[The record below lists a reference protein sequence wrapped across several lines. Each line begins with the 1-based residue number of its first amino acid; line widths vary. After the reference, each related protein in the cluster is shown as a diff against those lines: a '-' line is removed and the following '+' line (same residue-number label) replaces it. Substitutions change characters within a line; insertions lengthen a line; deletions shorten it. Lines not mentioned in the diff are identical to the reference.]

1 MDFQFQC
8 PQGHLLQGDP
18 SQAGQQ
24 CNCPTCGMLFI
35 IPAPVA
41 PVEAAPEPAFIGVGS
56 GRRGAAPGMAGGGFS
71 AGPAAPA
78 QPEILHIPCPNG
90 HPLETPVEMLDQD
103 VLCPQCN
110 AQFKLRRKDSLEH
123 KKKKEEEARIREAK
137 LGNAW
142 LNWAIVAVVIVIL
155 GLGIMIAVSQFGAP
169 PPE

>member
-1 MDFQFQC
+1 
-8 PQGHLLQGDP
+8 
-18 SQAGQQ
+18 
-24 CNCPTCGMLFI
+24 MLFI

-41 PVEAAPEPAFIGVGS
+41 PAEAAPEPAFIGVGP
-56 GRRGAAPGMAGGGFS
+56 GRGSAPVPPGGGFS
-71 AGPAAPA
+71 SGPAAAPA

-155 GLGIMIAVSQFGAP
+155 GLGIMIAVSHFGAP